1 MAITGVEVFY
11 GDYQFKPAPLMSIS
25 REQYKANDGTVFGG
39 GYRVSLNGSL
49 LPGTVR
55 GTGLTTA
62 EAANVGTLPSVSGH
76 SFDGTANAMSSF
88 RAKDD
93 LLHALN
99 QDGQLF
105 KVRFMGSSSD
115 ALCDG
120 YVIYT
125 SGTRINEVQF
135 DSDDQWVKRVNYT
148 IDLFSRSHL
157 STGTGLGDVGS
168 YKQWSGAYDFI
179 AADTGVFGTGFEF
192 AELQSYERDY
202 SVEVLARPQQFGT
215 GCTPLWLQVG
225 VSTSAQSIEG
235 SETKPYFYPPT
246 PADFDDIA
254 SGFLK
259 QEAAF
264 TGTASG
270 FIDPV
275 LTQRNHGINILGGSF
290 NWSDTYVMKPTS
302 GTYVGAGVPTGNVID
317 TFSVDVESSLEDAIV
332 KVSLQG
338 ELKGLESFAG
348 TSTADGSGQMGPL
361 GAGTDANNKMSTAI
375 ARAQMYLDEAMYSV
389 TGVGRNQAVTAGT
402 TSNYAFKESGT
413 PLFFNRAATAY
424 SGLGSPSTIILN
436 LLPEPMSK
444 SLAYNTNEGTISYN
458 LAYNNR
464 PDNCYSGAL
473 SETISISRGLAT
485 DVHASLTI
493 LGRANGPILQDI
505 GTKTASTTECSIEAI
520 VVPDNGGF
528 CTGNLWVG
536 APTGFYSELIDSVE
550 AGIGDNYETYFKTAD
565 NVNWDPK
572 TGRLGRTAAWIH
584 TDC

>member
-1 MAITGVEVFY
+1 MTITGVEVFY

-49 LPGTVR
+49 LPGSVR
-55 GTGLTTA
+55 GTGLTAA
-62 EAANVGTLPSVSGH
+62 EAANVSTLPATSGH
-76 SFDGTANAMSSF
+76 SFDGTSNAMASF

-93 LLHALN
+93 LLYALN

-120 YVIYT
+120 YAIYT

-135 DSDDQWVKRVNYT
+135 DSNDQWVNKINYT

-168 YKQWSGAYDFI
+168 YKQWSGAYDFM

-202 SVEVLARPQQFGT
+202 SVEILAKPQQFGT
-215 GCTPLWLQVG
+215 GCTPLWLQIG
-225 VSTSAQSIEG
+225 VNTSAQSIEG
-235 SETKPYFYPPT
+235 SETKTYFYPPT
-246 PADFDDIA
+246 QADFDDIA

-259 QEAAF
+259 QTTAF

-270 FIDPV
+270 FTDPV

-302 GTYVGAGVPTGNVID
+302 GSYVGSGVPTGNVID
-317 TFSVDVESSLEDAIV
+317 TFSLDVESSLEDAIV
-332 KVSLQG
+332 KVNLQG
-338 ELKGLESFAG
+338 EVKGLESFVG

-361 GAGTDANNKMSTAI
+361 GGETDENNKMSTAI
-375 ARAQMYLDEAMYSV
+375 ALAQRYLDEAIYSV
-389 TGVGRNQAVTAGT
+389 TGVGRYQPVTAGGV
-402 TSNYAFKESGT
+402 SAYLFKESGS
-413 PLFFNRAATAY
+413 PLFYNRAATAY
-424 SGLGSPSTIILN
+424 SGLGSPSTILLN
-436 LLPEPMSK
+436 LLPEPISK

-458 LAYNNR
+458 FSYNNR
-464 PDNCYSGAL
+464 PDNCFSGAL

-493 LGRANGPILQDI
+493 LGRVNGPILQDI

-520 VVPDNGGF
+520 VVPDFSGV
-528 CTGNLWVG
+528 CTGDFWGG
-536 APTGFYSELIDSVE
+536 APTGFYSALIDSVE
-550 AGIGDNYETYFKTAD
+550 VGISDNYETYFKTAD
-565 NVNWDPK
+565 NMNWDPK